1 MRKLITTTA
10 LSLMLAAPAMA
21 AEHSLMA
28 ADITPPTT
36 DIIFVA
42 PNDYV
47 AEGYELYD
55 YNTTPF
61 VGYEELEDADVYS
74 SITGDEIGDIDEIY
88 EATAGV
94 PGYLTVEVGGFLGI
108 GEKEVL
114 LPMDQLSVFRGEDGY
129 RVYVA
134 ATEEQLE
141 EYPDFDD

>member
-1 MRKLITTTA
+1 MRRLLSATA
-10 LSLMLAAPAMA
+10 LSLALAAPAFAQDTVRMA
-21 AEHSLMA
+21 SDVVA
-28 ADITPPTT
+28 PQT

-42 PNDYV
+42 PADYQV
-47 AEGYELYD
+47 EGYELYD
-55 YNTTPF
+55 YNATPF
-61 VGYEELEDADVYS
+61 DGYDDLDDADVYS
-74 SITGDEIGDIDEIY
+74 SITGEEIGDIDEVY
-88 EATAGV
+88 EASPGV

-114 LPMDQLSVFRGEDGY
+114 LPMDQLAIYRGEDGY

>member
-10 LSLMLAAPAMA
+10 LTFLFAAPAMA
-21 AEHSLMA
+21 AEHTLMA
-28 ADITPPTT
+28 ADITPPAT

-47 AEGYELYD
+47 VDGYELYD
-55 YNTTPF
+55 YNATPF
-61 VGYEELEDADVYS
+61 DGYDDLDDADVYS
-74 SITGDEIGDIDEIY
+74 SITGDEIGDVDEIY
-88 EATAGV
+88 EATPGV

-114 LPMDQLSVFRGEDGY
+114 LPMDQLSVFRGEDGL
-129 RVYVA
+129 RIYVA